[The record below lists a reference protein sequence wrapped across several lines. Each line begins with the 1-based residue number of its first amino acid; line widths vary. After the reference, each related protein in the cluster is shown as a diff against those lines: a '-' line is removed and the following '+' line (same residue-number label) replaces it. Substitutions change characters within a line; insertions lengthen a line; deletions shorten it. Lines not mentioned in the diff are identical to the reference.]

1 MECNRAA
8 TLLEAYLD
16 KELDRAEARELE
28 DHVDGCANCR
38 ATLTRL
44 DALRVALRD
53 RVSGRIVAP
62 EALRERIVAAAG
74 SVDAPVPVSPAAAA
88 PRRNRMA
95 APAWWRM
102 AAAFVLTF
110 AAGGAFVHLWNS
122 GKADDE
128 SALIARDLFASHWRA
143 LAAASPVDVV
153 SSDRHTVK
161 PWFAGRVAQAPLVQD
176 FAEQGFPL
184 VGGRVDY
191 VGTQR
196 VPVLVYRHG
205 QHLIDVFVLPQG
217 AGSAE
222 MRPAARLGYSLDPLV
237 LGTQPAAV
245 VSDMDQQELAK
256 FAQLIAERGRGAAE
270 ATH

>member
-1 MECNRAA
+1 VECNRAV
-8 TLLEAYLD
+8 TLLEPYLD

-28 DHVDGCANCR
+28 DHVDGCADCR
-38 ATLTRL
+38 AALTRL
-44 DALRVALRD
+44 DTLRVALRD
-53 RVSGRIVAP
+53 RSLRHAAP
-62 EALRERIVAAAG
+62 AALRERIAAAAG
-74 SVDAPVPVSPAAAA
+74 SADAPVPVSPAAAA
-88 PRRNRMA
+88 PRRHRTA

-153 SSDRHTVK
+153 STDRHTVK
-161 PWFAGRVAQAPLVQD
+161 PWFAGKVAQAPLVQD
-176 FAEQGFPL
+176 FADQGFPL
-184 VGGRVDY
+184 VGGRIDY

-222 MRPAARLGYSLDPLV
+222 MRPAARLGYSLDPLI
-237 LGTQPAAV
+237 LGAQPAAV
-245 VSDMDQQELAK
+245 VSDMDQQELVK
-256 FAQLIAERGRGAAE
+256 FAQLIAARSGDGKDAA
-270 ATH
+270 H